1 VDESTNSNFKLKP
14 DLKRGDIVKIM
25 RYDYAEYNVAAYGIV
40 IGEER
45 LIQIPM
51 FPVVEIFMFDQNS
64 VQTFLA
70 TAVTVISRA

>member
-1 VDESTNSNFKLKP
+1 
-14 DLKRGDIVKIM
+14 M